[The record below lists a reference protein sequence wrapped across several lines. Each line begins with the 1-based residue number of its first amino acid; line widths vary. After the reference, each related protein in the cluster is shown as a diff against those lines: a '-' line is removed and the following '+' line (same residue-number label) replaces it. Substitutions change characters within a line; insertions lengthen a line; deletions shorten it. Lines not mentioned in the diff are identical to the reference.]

1 MAAQT
6 KAGDLIVKTTYM
18 AGKIEHTECVQ
29 ELIRNCNSLG
39 VNNNGTFIIN
49 SGYGMSVILGETK
62 IFKKEVG
69 NDAIFNVFLKDSL
82 TKKDWKTSNDRPI
95 SGVKWRLIH
104 NAMKNLATHQEVHPE
119 EWTRRYDV
127 LTTGGSK
134 GNGTATKKKVT
145 LNFWYSL
152 GINSLKKMEMKG
164 EEYLEI
170 TIDMG
175 LHKRLT
181 TGWQLPQRPR
191 YAVLDLSLIHI

>member
-49 SGYGMSVILGETK
+49 QGYGMAVVLGETK
-62 IFKKEVG
+62 IFKNEEG
-69 NDAIFNVFLKDSL
+69 NLTTFNVFLKDSQ

-95 SGVKWRLIH
+95 SQVKWRLIH

-119 EWTRRYDV
+119 ELTRRYDV
-127 LTTGGSK
+127 LTTSGNK
-134 GNGTATKKKVT
+134 GNGTATNKKVT

-152 GINSLKKMEMKG
+152 GIKSLRKMAMKG
-164 EEYLEI
+164 EEF
-170 TIDMG
+170 
-175 LHKRLT
+175 
-181 TGWQLPQRPR
+181 PR
-191 YAVLDLSLIHI
+191 NYY

>member
-134 GNGTATKKKVT
+134 GTGAATQK
-145 LNFWYSL
+145 
-152 GINSLKKMEMKG
+152 
-164 EEYLEI
+164 
-170 TIDMG
+170 
-175 LHKRLT
+175 
-181 TGWQLPQRPR
+181 
-191 YAVLDLSLIHI
+191 